1 MASRDFLRGFGRE
14 GGAPAED
21 AGSGGAGESD
31 EVELSLGLS
40 LGGFVTD
47 PVQDPKKPL
56 LQRAAGEEAVAVA
69 APSADLLCTSS
80 LPSEYMEDRLR
91 RRAMQSQRRLEAKRK
106 RLERR
111 NSMNSGRSASGA
123 GRDEALEHTVARG
136 FQYRCTVATGRDGG
150 TYIQAV
156 FPGGGA
162 EKTGQFTVGDKVL
175 ATSSIFG
182 EEIWPAAGYGQT
194 MYCIHQ
200 RIGPLYM
207 KMERRFGEWDGA
219 GELTEKEIIR
229 AERNSGVV
237 SFRVRE
243 IQRKMEQKMQREE
256 DPRMGLRLHKDGKY
270 GEALEKFELSRD
282 RNRRAVRLPLLA
294 TMFHAA
300 TQNSTAYVTSP
311 HTLKMDRGSATDEH
325 SRGCSILQIQAGL
338 SALEDALKAGYED
351 FKDNAISRLKERE
364 VDQQRDNLTCEEKN
378 DVFLKSYK
386 EVIGCKTTRMHGL
399 GYLAKYPKRAQL
411 MDAQIEQS
419 RASSATQEKSKELE
433 AEVQKLKEEFARQVA
448 ERDRLAEENKRQI
461 QEEEQIKR
469 EELREQVMEDMLA
482 MLAAGQQSNPPSKL
496 QDDGIARQL
505 LSKRNNNN
513 QVIRN
518 LMNANNANGTPSYIS
533 AEQLKK
539 PANKVQTRSMRG
551 QEGTN

>member
-282 RNRRAVRLPLLA
+282 RNRRA
-294 TMFHAA
+294 
-300 TQNSTAYVTSP
+300 
-311 HTLKMDRGSATDEH
+311 
-325 SRGCSILQIQAGL
+325 IQAGL

-351 FKDNAISRLKERE
+351 FKRIRTDPDLDNLRKSEQFETLLKNYDESFINENALNAIKSFNARDNAISRLKERE